1 MINKIKIIKYA
12 FLSLF
17 IAIFALGIS
26 LFAVPKINVYAA
38 EQVAFYP
45 QAGTNFRR
53 AIVTSVSNGV
63 EVFNWANDRFQ
74 ELRQLYNFDSNVS
87 DGFWSFNAVLVFA
100 NGFGRTDTG
109 ELNPG
114 TVLQLSFDYNYTSN
128 SGTMV
133 FSPSGTSMETPIYL
147 QVDYTPTSATVTQ
160 RSALPDKD
168 LYLTTFYGYGKVTM
182 NNYYCPINV
191 MDMFELLAFNM
202 TWASDY
208 KSSSLSQSELDT
220 AYQSGYNAGLANGS
234 VQPSS
239 ALQIEN
245 SQLKKDISSLQ
256 TEVTQLNINNSELQS
271 ELDALNASFP
281 NQLASEK
288 SLSYSQGYQAGA
300 ATNGNTFMGL
310 MSAVLDVPIKTF
322 INLFDIE
329 VLGYNIKD
337 FLISILSLCF
347 VASIVRFCVKNVG

>member
-1 MINKIKIIKYA
+1 MLRKFILLICSSCLA
-12 FLSLF
+12 FSMLLIPF
-17 IAIFALGIS
+17 HRNNL
-26 LFAVPKINVYAA
+26 VYAE

-53 AIVTSVSNGV
+53 AIVTSVSTGA
-63 EVFNWANDRFQ
+63 EIYNWASDRYS
-74 ELRQLYNFDSNVS
+74 ELIQLYNFDTNVS
-87 DGFWSFNAVLVFA
+87 QGFWNFKAILIFA
-100 NGFGRTDTG
+100 NGFGRTG
-109 ELNPG
+109 SEVNPG
-114 TVLQLSFDYNYTSN
+114 TTLQLSFDYNYTTT
-128 SGTMV
+128 SGSLV

-168 LYLTTFYGYGKVTM
+168 LFLTTFYGYGQVTM
-182 NNYYCPINV
+182 NSYYCPINV
-191 MDMFELLAFNM
+191 MDMFELLSFNM

-208 KSSSLSQSELDT
+208 QAVNVSQTELDT

-239 ALQIEN
+239 ELQIEN
-245 SQLKKDISSLQ
+245 STLKKDLSNLQ
-256 TEVTQLNINNSELQS
+256 SENLQLSNKNSQLQS
-271 ELDALNASFP
+271 ELDSLNASFP

-288 SLSYSQGYQAGA
+288 SLSYSQGYQDGA

-310 MSAVLDVPIKTF
+310 MSAVLDVPVKTF

-329 VLGYNIKD
+329 VLGYNIKN

-347 VASIVRFCVKNVG
+347 VAAIVRFCVKNVG